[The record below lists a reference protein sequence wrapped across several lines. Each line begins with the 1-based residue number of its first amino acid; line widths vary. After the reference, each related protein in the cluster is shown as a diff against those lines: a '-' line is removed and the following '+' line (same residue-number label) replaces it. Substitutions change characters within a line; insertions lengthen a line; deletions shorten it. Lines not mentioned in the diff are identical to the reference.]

1 VSLAEARDKR
11 LAARK
16 QLAQG
21 VDPGR
26 TKREEKQAKEKA
38 ALNTF
43 EAVARAWLAR
53 TAAERAAS
61 TQEKNTAWLER
72 NIFPAIGALPISTI
86 KPWDVL
92 SALRVIENRGAIES
106 AHKIKQLCGQ
116 VFRVGPGIAPL
127 ISSAY
132 LCCSNATVYS
142 NNHVILADAFHWTR
156 P

>member
-1 VSLAEARDKR
+1 MLKLCTPLADTAIRNAKPKENTYTLGDGEGMYLEVMPNGTRFWRMAYRQPNGKNNRLTFGKYPEVSLAEARDKR

-21 VDPGR
+21 IAPGR
-26 TKREEKQAKEKA
+26 AKREEKQAKEKA

-72 NIFPAIGALPISTI
+72 NIFPIIGALP
-86 KPWDVL
+86 
-92 SALRVIENRGAIES
+92 
-106 AHKIKQLCGQ
+106 
-116 VFRVGPGIAPL
+116 
-127 ISSAY
+127 
-132 LCCSNATVYS
+132 
-142 NNHVILADAFHWTR
+142 
-156 P
+156 